1 MVFLF
6 LGSFER
12 RKKLGFFPVKKFIVV
27 LI

>member
-1 MVFLF
+1 MVFLIW
-6 LGSFER
+6 GSFER